1 MLTNKLINDDFDL
14 LYSLLNA
21 RRIMRIEI
29 YGTQI
34 TVEAL

>member
-1 MLTNKLINDDFDL
+1 MSTNSLINDGLYL
-14 LYSLLNA
+14 LDCLLNA

-34 TVEAL
+34 TVEPL